1 MPDREQ
7 QAQSSARDTQMCDVR
22 GVRSEMLTDPS
33 ECSASASVQK
43 QISLM
48 LRQRQTARHVDL
60 FHSAPGMP
68 WLSRWLYISSVRS
81 LPPSRSQSGLQK
93 DWSTHPHRP
102 LPVLRKTH
110 IPKEQRQ
117 PSGSWVYGAWL
128 CLADTRRN
136 ECLPKGSRKLSNTL
150 ITVHAF

>member
-7 QAQSSARDTQMCDVR
+7 QGHTDVR
-22 GVRSEMLTDPS
+22 GDRSEMLTDPS

-48 LRQRQTARHVDL
+48 LRQRQTARHVGL

-68 WLSRWLYISSVRS
+68 WLSRWLCISSIRS
-81 LPPSRSQSGLQK
+81 LPPSRSQYGLQE
-93 DWSTHPHRP
+93 DWSIHPHRP
-102 LPVLRKTH
+102 LPLLRNTH

-117 PSGSWVYGAWL
+117 PSGSWAHGAGL
-128 CLADTRRN
+128 CLADTRHN
-136 ECLPKGSRKLSNTL
+136 ECLPSGSRTLSNTL
-150 ITVHAF
+150 ITAHAL